1 METLK
6 IEIPVSIGDKLY
18 SIEESEIKTYIVK
31 DVLIGSS
38 VDDIMSDRN
47 NIFLELEYESGMPVA
62 GKVSVKKYLNK
73 RFFTTRKELIKH
85 VINQL

>member
-6 IEIPVSIGDKLY
+6 IEIPVSLGDKLY

-38 VDDIMSDRN
+38 VDDIMSNRN
-47 NIFLELEYESGMPVA
+47 SVFLELEYESGMTIT
-62 GKVSVKKYLNK
+62 GKVSVEKYLNK
-73 RFFTTRKELIKH
+73 KFFTTKKELIKH
-85 VINQL
+85 IINQL